1 MRISDWSSDVCS
13 SDLLN
18 GPEKHICGVQV
29 RRHIAAYDSS
39 IAQGNEGVAGAR
51 RAQFAVASAM
61 NELMH
66 LSEEFDLPNAAPAT
80 LQVIARPECLPLR
93 IMVPDAAREVGDL
106 VRSEERRGGKEGV
119 S

>member
-1 MRISDWSSDVCS
+1 M
-13 SDLLN
+13 
-18 GPEKHICGVQV
+18 CGVRV
-29 RRHIAAYDSS
+29 RRHSSAYESAS
-39 IAQGNEGVAGAR
+39 AQGNEGVAGAR

-93 IMVPDAAREVGDL
+93 LIVPDAERDVGDL
-106 VRSEERRGGKEGV
+106 VGGADIQRTPTHARPAGKIGRESCRERGGQSG
-119 S
+119 

>member
-1 MRISDWSSDVCS
+1 MGLLVLDHLQPV
-13 SDLLN
+13 LN

-66 LSEEFDLPNAAPAT
+66 LSEEFDLPNAAPS
-80 LQVIARPECLPLR
+80 
-93 IMVPDAAREVGDL
+93 
-106 VRSEERRGGKEGV
+106 SEERRVGKAWGSTWRSRWSQEY
-119 S
+119 

>member
-1 MRISDWSSDVCS
+1 MGLLVLDHLQPV
-13 SDLLN
+13 LN

-29 RRHIAAYDSS
+29 RRHIGAYDPS

-66 LSEEFDLPNAAPAT
+66 LSEAFDLPNAAPAT

-93 IMVPDAAREVGDL
+93 IMVPDRKST
-106 VRSEERRGGKEGV
+106 RPNS
-119 S
+119 SH

>member
-1 MRISDWSSDVCS
+1 M
-13 SDLLN
+13 
-18 GPEKHICGVQV
+18 CGVRV
-29 RRHIAAYDSS
+29 RRHSSAYESAS
-39 IAQGNEGVAGAR
+39 AQGNEGVAGAR

-93 IMVPDAAREVGDL
+93 IMVPDAARD
-106 VRSEERRGGKEGV
+106 VRSEEHTSELQSLMRI
-119 S
+119 SYALFCL